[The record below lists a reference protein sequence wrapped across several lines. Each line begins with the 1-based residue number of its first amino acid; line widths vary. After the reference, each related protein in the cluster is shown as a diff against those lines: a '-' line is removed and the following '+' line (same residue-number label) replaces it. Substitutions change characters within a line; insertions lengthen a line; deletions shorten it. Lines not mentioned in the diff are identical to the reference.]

1 MPISRVHILKLCTP
15 MFLLTFYQIDEW
27 TGTSTHLPSGILPTN
42 QKVIQEF
49 EYFPHIRHTLKFCP
63 KISKEESYHWKK
75 FPEKGPRFQ
84 LLMTVLR
91 LPAIPL
97 CSTPICYGFDK
108 YPQLFKSSICSNTHS
123 NNTYTKSILIYEK
136 EGGRKTLVLHQS
148 AISWLDLFAFLILF
162 FMNSVICLPWQNFF
176 LRWGARVSRKTLQKA
191 HDFNVTLLLQ
201 LDIPCDPKKR

>member
-15 MFLLTFYQIDEW
+15 MFLLTLYQIDEW

-123 NNTYTKSILIYEK
+123 NNTYTKSILVYEK
-136 EGGRKTLVLHQS
+136 EGGKKNLSVTLVCNQLVRP
-148 AISWLDLFAFLILF
+148 ICF
-162 FMNSVICLPWQNFF
+162 FNFVLYELCYMLALAEF
-176 LRWGARVSRKTLQKA
+176 FSTLGSKG
-191 HDFNVTLLLQ
+191 VKK
-201 LDIPCDPKKR
+201 DPTKGS